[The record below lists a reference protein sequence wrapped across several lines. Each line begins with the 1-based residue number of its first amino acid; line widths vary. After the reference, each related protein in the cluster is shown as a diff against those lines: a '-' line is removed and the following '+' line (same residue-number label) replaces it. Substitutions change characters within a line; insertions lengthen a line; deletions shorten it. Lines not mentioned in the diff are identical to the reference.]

1 MCIRDRAVHKATVR
15 SDDGRSQTVEMK
27 LLPNQEGRYEGTFVA
42 QRIGN
47 YQATIEL
54 GTSEE
59 KLIDPIAFRVAPP
72 TAESGAFWLN
82 EKLLADIATQSGGK
96 YFQLNQL
103 DDVAAALPTIVTRA
117 EFNSPPKPIW
127 DGNWIV
133 RWGIFALVALLLTF
147 EWILRKWHKLL

>member
-1 MCIRDRAVHKATVR
+1 VLDQEFRPSTQEVHKAIIR
-15 SDDGRSQTVEMK
+15 SDDGRSQTIEMK

-47 YQATIEL
+47 YQATIDL
-54 GTSEE
+54 GSSDE
-59 KLIDPIAFRVAPP
+59 KLIDPIAFRVVPP

-103 DDVAAALPTIVTRA
+103 DDLAESLPTIVTRA
-117 EFNSPPKPIW
+117 DPAKMVQAAVIFPTESHRGSDAEQFPGKP
-127 DGNWIV
+127 
-133 RWGIFALVALLLTF
+133 RPSS
-147 EWILRKWHKLL
+147 